1 MAIACPSLQELP
13 PPPQGRRG
21 WPWTEA
27 GAPAPPRLPDGRP
40 WPVISVVTP
49 SYNPG
54 PFLEE
59 ALRSVLLQGYP
70 ALEFIVMD
78 GGSNDGSLEIFER
91 YRPWLAHFSS
101 GPDRGQSHAI
111 NKGLARARGELVFW
125 FNADDLCLPGSFITA
140 ARALVTHPS
149 SGLVVG
155 GGIFI
160 DAQGRELSREPARF
174 DSWHDYM
181 FRRCMIRQWC
191 TFFRR
196 QVLEEVG
203 GVDENLQYSM
213 DRDLLIRVT
222 RHHWPLL
229 VEQYFTAYRAHGGA
243 KTRRDDTF
251 IPRVVESDRSALAQ
265 LAGTPWRD
273 QFRRWRAF
281 NWLGFSQKESLSP
294 GQRLR
299 CIYQAVR
306 LSPRVLVTP
315 DFKQALGALWRRRTA
330 A

>member
-1 MAIACPSLQELP
+1 MAMACPSLPELP
-13 PPPQGRRG
+13 PAPAGRRG

-27 GAPAPPRLPDGRP
+27 GDPVPPRLPDGRP

-54 PFLEE
+54 HFLEE

-78 GGSNDGSLEIFER
+78 GGSDDGSLEIFER

-111 NKGLARARGELVFW
+111 NKGLARATGELVFW
-125 FNADDLCLPGSFITA
+125 FNADDLCLPGSFMAA
-140 ARALVTHPS
+140 ARALAAHPG
-149 SGLVVG
+149 SGLVAG

-160 DAQGRELSREPARF
+160 DARGRELSREPARF
-174 DSWHDYM
+174 DSWHDYV

-196 QVLEEVG
+196 RVLEEVG
-203 GVDENLQYSM
+203 GVDESLQYSM

-222 RHHWPLL
+222 RRHWPLL
-229 VEQYFTAYRAHGGA
+229 LDRYLTAYRSHGGA
-243 KTRRDDTF
+243 KTRRKDTF
-251 IPRVVESDRSALAQ
+251 IPRVAESDRSALAQ
-265 LAGTPWRD
+265 LADTPWYD

-281 NWLGFSQKESLSP
+281 SWLGFSRKESLSP
-294 GQRLR
+294 GQRLHCLYR
-299 CIYQAVR
+299 AVR
-306 LSPRVLVTP
+306 LSPRVLATP
-315 DFKQALGALWRRRTA
+315 DFRQALRALGRKGTPA
-330 A
+330 